1 MSKNY
6 WIVADVSCDL
16 PLSYIEKQER
26 FRVMPMPY
34 QKDGEEFLYKPG
46 DEKDINAYYDSI
58 KRGALYTTTQINAA
72 EYYSCFKEI
81 TDSGEELIALPLSS
95 GISGSVNSAL
105 MARERILKEN
115 PEAEVIVID
124 SKCASLGTGIL
135 LHHLLLKRESGADIH
150 EAAQYAKETIP
161 KVLHW
166 FTVSDLNHLYRGGRV
181 TRSSA
186 FIGSMLR
193 IKPILHVN
201 DEGRLIPF
209 DKVQGRKKSIR
220 ELANKIEE
228 NIYPKSN
235 QPIFISHFGC
245 EEDALLLKSYL
256 QKSLPGIS
264 EYLIAPQSRIIGA
277 HSGPDCI
284 AVFCLGL
291 KR

>member
-1 MSKNY
+1 M
-6 WIVADVSCDL
+6 
-16 PLSYIEKQER
+16 
-26 FRVMPMPY
+26 
-34 QKDGEEFLYKPG
+34 
-46 DEKDINAYYDSI
+46 
-58 KRGALYTTTQINAA
+58 QIYN
-72 EYYSCFKEI
+72 
-81 TDSGEELIALPLSS
+81 
-95 GISGSVNSAL
+95 
-105 MARERILKEN
+105 
-115 PEAEVIVID
+115 
-124 SKCASLGTGIL
+124 
-135 LHHLLLKRESGADIH
+135 

-201 DEGRLIPF
+201 DEGRLIPLT
-209 DKVQGRKKSIR
+209 RYRAEKSIR

-256 QKSLPGIS
+256 QKAYRIS

-284 AVFCLGL
+284 AVFCLA
-291 KR
+291 